1 MITLNFKNFIQE
13 GKIFLKL
20 GLPILGS
27 QLVMYGMTTTDY
39 IMAGYSS
46 SDDLAGVGLAAAIF
60 NPIFFLS
67 AGLMFGITPI
77 IAQHFGANEKDEV
90 TIKSRKFLWTGL
102 LVGIVFFLFLQNSGF
117 IFNFLDTEV
126 NVKQIS
132 LGYLYAISFGAVPL
146 TIFQALRGYSEG
158 ITQTN
163 VVFFLNA
170 FGFVI
175 NIPLNYL
182 FIFYFDLGGVGCGIA
197 TAIVAWIGVLLFFL
211 ITGFSKMYS
220 KFSIYGKFIW
230 PDLKSNL
237 ELFKIGMPI
246 SFGIFVEL
254 SMFSGAA
261 LIISFFGS
269 KMLAAHAISINLA
282 GLFFMIP
289 LSLGLCTAVRV
300 GNLIGEGNFLKA
312 NYASNISIRI
322 SLFLA
327 IFTLCLIIIFKEFLI
342 SMYSRDEAVAVI
354 ASSLLIFAA
363 IFQIPDAI
371 GFSAIGSL
379 RGHKDTFAT
388 MVIMIISYWFFA
400 MPVGVYLAFN
410 QTFGLPTEAWGIW
423 LGMILGI
430 SLSAILNLLRL
441 KYKKTK
447 LKTI

>member
-158 ITQTN
+158 ITQTK

-175 NIPLNYL
+175 N
-182 FIFYFDLGGVGCGIA
+182 
-197 TAIVAWIGVLLFFL
+197 
-211 ITGFSKMYS
+211 
-220 KFSIYGKFIW
+220 
-230 PDLKSNL
+230 
-237 ELFKIGMPI
+237 
-246 SFGIFVEL
+246 
-254 SMFSGAA
+254 
-261 LIISFFGS
+261 
-269 KMLAAHAISINLA
+269 
-282 GLFFMIP
+282 
-289 LSLGLCTAVRV
+289 LSL
-300 GNLIGEGNFLKA
+300 IH
-312 NYASNISIRI
+312 I
-322 SLFLA
+322 
-327 IFTLCLIIIFKEFLI
+327 
-342 SMYSRDEAVAVI
+342 
-354 ASSLLIFAA
+354 
-363 IFQIPDAI
+363 
-371 GFSAIGSL
+371 
-379 RGHKDTFAT
+379 
-388 MVIMIISYWFFA
+388 
-400 MPVGVYLAFN
+400 
-410 QTFGLPTEAWGIW
+410 
-423 LGMILGI
+423 
-430 SLSAILNLLRL
+430 
-441 KYKKTK
+441 
-447 LKTI
+447 